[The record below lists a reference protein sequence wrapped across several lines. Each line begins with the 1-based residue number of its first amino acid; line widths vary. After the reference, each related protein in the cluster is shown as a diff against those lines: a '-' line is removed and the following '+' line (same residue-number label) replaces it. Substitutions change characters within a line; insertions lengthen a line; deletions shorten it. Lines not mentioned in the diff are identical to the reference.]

1 MQPNKKEFENVLGI
15 AGVKITIERAG
26 QQQMSVG
33 DMVIVKGTI
42 CLPSNGSG
50 NESFTSGS
58 LLDSLRFGDRV
69 KIFGHGLNVKWGSY
83 DHKTKDMYDSRT
95 WQATTWKE
103 AFEEIE
109 KECFGEVQ
117 KLRNALDARQ
127 KALEDAE
134 KE

>member
-15 AGVKITIERAG
+15 AGAKIVLERVG
-26 QQQMSVG
+26 QQQMDNNDKVL
-33 DMVIVKGTI
+33 VRGTI
-42 CLPSNGSG
+42 YLPTNGPG
-50 NESFTSGS
+50 NGN
-58 LLDSLRFGDRV
+58 LADNLRFGDRV
-69 KIFGHGLNVKWGSY
+69 KIFESRLSWNWGQY
-83 DHKTKDMYDSRT
+83 DEESGRMKESRT

>member
-15 AGVKITIERAG
+15 DGVDIAIERNG
-26 QQQMSVG
+26 QQKHSEG
-33 DMVIVKGTI
+33 DGIVVKGTI
-42 CLPSNGSG
+42 YLPANEGSEKLAD
-50 NESFTSGS
+50 N
-58 LLDSLRFGDRV
+58 LRFGERV
-69 KIFGHGLNVKWGSY
+69 QILEERLSHNWGTY
-83 DHKTKDMYDSRT
+83 DIESHKVIRT
-95 WQATTWKE
+95 WKLSANTWKE
-103 AFEEIE
+103 AFEEME